1 MARVPKFSNG
11 GRKFEALPKPIKLD
25 DGSSDD
31 DEIPGKPPSRAM
43 VVPRFKKPVSEEPSP
58 ERSTSHNFSTY
69 RPTRAALGETTREA
83 LNNEGKML
91 VLKEIAEKVG
101 MLRATRNEL
110 AGELKKVKGGNKE
123 KITKMRG
130 GVEEYAHHLEK
141 GTGAL
146 RVQLNQK
153 VQKLAEIRAKQAQDP
168 RFVQVKEK
176 EEMIKKTIQS
186 FVDCQESIACLANIL
201 QYSPLAE
208 SEFDVIVNTGSF
220 DSPLGRAV
228 KEFIDAAKSIL
239 VQKQ

>member
-1 MARVPKFSNG
+1 M
-11 GRKFEALPKPIKLD
+11 
-25 DGSSDD
+25 
-31 DEIPGKPPSRAM
+31 
-43 VVPRFKKPVSEEPSP
+43 
-58 ERSTSHNFSTY
+58 
-69 RPTRAALGETTREA
+69 
-83 LNNEGKML
+83 
-91 VLKEIAEKVG
+91 KEVAEKVG

-110 AGELKKVKGGNKE
+110 VVELRKLRGANKE

-153 VQKLAEIRAKQAQDP
+153 VAKLNELKAKQAQDP
-168 RFVQVKEK
+168 RFVQVRQK
-176 EEMIKKTIQS
+176 EERIQHTIQS
-186 FVDCQESIACLANIL
+186 FVDCQESIASLANIL

-208 SEFDVIVNTGSF
+208 SEFDVILNTGSF

>member
-1 MARVPKFSNG
+1 MLKGKPSTG
-11 GRKFEALPKPIKLD
+11 ERKFAVLPKPIRLD
-25 DGSSDD
+25 DSSSDD
-31 DEIPGKPPSRAM
+31 EMPEQTRSRAL
-43 VVPRFKKPVSEEPSP
+43 VVPRFKKPTGDESSP
-58 ERSTSHNFSTY
+58 DRSTSQNFSTY
-69 RPTRAALGETTREA
+69 RPSRAPLGETTREA
-83 LNNEGKML
+83 LNNEGKIL
-91 VLKEIAEKVG
+91 VLKEVAEKVG

-110 AGELKKVKGGNKE
+110 VVELRKLRGANKE

-153 VQKLAEIRAKQAQDP
+153 VAKLNELKAKQAQDP
-168 RFVQVKEK
+168 RFVQVRQK
-176 EEMIKKTIQS
+176 EERIQHTIQS
-186 FVDCQESIACLANIL
+186 FVDCQESIASLANIL

-208 SEFDVIVNTGSF
+208 SEFDVILNTGSF